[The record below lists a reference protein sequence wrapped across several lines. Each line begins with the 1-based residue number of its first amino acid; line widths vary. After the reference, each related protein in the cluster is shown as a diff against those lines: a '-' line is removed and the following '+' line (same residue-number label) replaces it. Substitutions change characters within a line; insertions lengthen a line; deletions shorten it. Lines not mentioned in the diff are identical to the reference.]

1 MEGKAFGNEVS
12 QVLGA
17 REVAEEVSS
26 MSAVWGTPLAG
37 CHATARLARTYSQ
50 TVLREIDDS
59 KKCAIYLSYTAE
71 LY

>member
-1 MEGKAFGNEVS
+1 
-12 QVLGA
+12 
-17 REVAEEVSS
+17 